1 MTLSHFFTARSP
13 WLLRSSLGL
22 ALAGLLA
29 GCAGPNVQDYAQ
41 QQPAMDLREYFNGPL
56 TAHGIFTDRSGRVVK
71 RFTVQMTGRWEGD
84 NGTLDE
90 HFLYS
95 DGTTQRRVWHLRHL
109 GGGRYAGTADDV
121 VGEALGEAA
130 GNAFHWKYTLALPVD
145 GSVWNVALDDWM
157 YRMDARTLLNRS
169 SMSKFGLHL
178 GEITLSMSKA
188 PQE

>member
-1 MTLSHFFTARSP
+1 MMLSKLFAPRPSRM
-13 WLLRSSLGL
+13 LLASLGL

-29 GCAGPNVQDYAQ
+29 GCAGPTVQDYAL
-41 QQPAMDLREYFNGPL
+41 QQPALDLREYLNGPL

-84 NGTLDE
+84 DGTLDE

-95 DGTTQRRVWHLRHL
+95 DGTTQRRIWRLRHL
-109 GGGRYAGTADDV
+109 GDGRYSGTADDV
-121 VGEALGEAA
+121 VGEALGQTA

-157 YRMDARTLLNRS
+157 YRMDARTVLNRS
-169 SMSKFGLHL
+169 AMSKFGLHL
-178 GEITLSMSKA
+178 GEITLAFSKT